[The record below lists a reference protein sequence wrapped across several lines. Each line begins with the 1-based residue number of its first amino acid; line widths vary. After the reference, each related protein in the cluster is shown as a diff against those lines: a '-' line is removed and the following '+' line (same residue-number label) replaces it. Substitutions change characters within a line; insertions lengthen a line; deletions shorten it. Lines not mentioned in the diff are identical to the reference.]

1 MNRRSEG
8 ALNVLMCAAG
18 MVAAA
23 ASAAERPPPPED
35 GALVAADGTGQF
47 KTIQDAI
54 NAAPPNC
61 SQERPW
67 TIKIRAGTYHELVY
81 AQREKH
87 FVRLVGE
94 DPARTTVTFGLCAS
108 MPGPDGKPLG
118 TFHTQTVWIDA
129 DNFSIENLT
138 LENSAVRL
146 GQALALRVD
155 GDRATFRN
163 CRFVGWQDTLLV
175 NRGRQYFSHCE
186 ISGAVDF
193 IFGGA
198 TSFFYRCQIHCLGNG
213 YITAAST
220 PSGQPFGLVFSEC
233 TIGGEAGA
241 RTYLGR
247 PWRPFARVMFL
258 NTEMSEVVVP
268 AGWHNW
274 NRPESEKS
282 ADFAEFGSRGPGA
295 QPALRVRWA
304 HGLSRSDAETITP
317 QCVLG
322 GNDGWNPLAENN

>member
-47 KTIQDAI
+47 KAIQDAV

-61 SQERPW
+61 SQEQPW
-67 TIKIRAGTYHELVY
+67 TIRIRAGTYHELVY

-138 LENSAVRL
+138 LENSAVRR

-155 GDRATFRN
+155 GDRATFPQLPVRRMAGHRPREPRAAIFLALRDFGRR
-163 CRFVGWQDTLLV
+163 RFHLRGSDVLFLPLPDTLPRK
-175 NRGRQYFSHCE
+175 NEGIFRSAATTN
-186 ISGAVDF
+186 ISTRDISLTI
-193 IFGGA
+193 IFQRA
-198 TSFFYRCQIHCLGNG
+198 
-213 YITAAST
+213 
-220 PSGQPFGLVFSEC
+220 
-233 TIGGEAGA
+233 
-241 RTYLGR
+241 
-247 PWRPFARVMFL
+247 
-258 NTEMSEVVVP
+258 
-268 AGWHNW
+268 
-274 NRPESEKS
+274 KK
-282 ADFAEFGSRGPGA
+282 
-295 QPALRVRWA
+295 
-304 HGLSRSDAETITP
+304 
-317 QCVLG
+317 
-322 GNDGWNPLAENN
+322 

>member
-67 TIKIRAGTYHELVY
+67 TIRIRAGTYHELVY

-108 MPGPDGKPLG
+108 M
-118 TFHTQTVWIDA
+118 
-129 DNFSIENLT
+129 
-138 LENSAVRL
+138 
-146 GQALALRVD
+146 
-155 GDRATFRN
+155 
-163 CRFVGWQDTLLV
+163 
-175 NRGRQYFSHCE
+175 
-186 ISGAVDF
+186 
-193 IFGGA
+193 
-198 TSFFYRCQIHCLGNG
+198 
-213 YITAAST
+213 
-220 PSGQPFGLVFSEC
+220 
-233 TIGGEAGA
+233 
-241 RTYLGR
+241 
-247 PWRPFARVMFL
+247 
-258 NTEMSEVVVP
+258 
-268 AGWHNW
+268 
-274 NRPESEKS
+274 
-282 ADFAEFGSRGPGA
+282 
-295 QPALRVRWA
+295 
-304 HGLSRSDAETITP
+304 
-317 QCVLG
+317 
-322 GNDGWNPLAENN
+322 